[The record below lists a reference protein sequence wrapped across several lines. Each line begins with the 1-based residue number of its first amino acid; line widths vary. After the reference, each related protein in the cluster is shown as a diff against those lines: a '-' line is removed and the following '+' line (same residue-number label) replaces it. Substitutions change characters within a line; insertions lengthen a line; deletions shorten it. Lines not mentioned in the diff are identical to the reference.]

1 MGGSTLTDGSR
12 ALILFGHGARDARW
26 AEPFERLR
34 QMLSTARPEL
44 RVALAFLEL
53 MSPSL
58 PDAVAAAA
66 AAGCREI
73 TVVPMFLGQG
83 GHVRKDLPNLIDAC
97 RAAHPELALH
107 CVTAVGEDSGVLAAL
122 AAYCLQQ
129 VAAG

>member
-1 MGGSTLTDGSR
+1 MGGSTLTNDSQ

-34 QMLSTARPEL
+34 QMLATARPEL
-44 RVALAFLEL
+44 HVALAYLEL

-66 AAGCREI
+66 AAGCREV

-83 GHVRKDLPNLIDAC
+83 GHVRRDLPALIDTC
-97 RAAHPELALH
+97 RAAHPELALR